1 MRCDWLIVNEL
12 KYSDL
17 QNILSELHDYHSV
30 QQQWLRLQERLMW
43 ETASFDYEYEAVGPE
58 ILNTPKK
65 VSIHKVWIKSIIFFK
80 SLVLYILLNF
90 NAAKD
95 FQNYNLLGMSLS
107 NFSDTKQN

>member
-1 MRCDWLIVNEL
+1 MLKVNKL
-12 KYSDL
+12 KCSDL

-65 VSIHKVWIKSIIFFK
+65 VSIFGNGPKYDYY
-80 SLVLYILLNF
+80 L
-90 NAAKD
+90 
-95 FQNYNLLGMSLS
+95 
-107 NFSDTKQN
+107 